1 MPKFLLFT
9 LDMEY
14 YKLKLLEKNIF
25 NNFNKITEINNND
38 TSNNWYKLIY
48 CVTIPNEVH
57 YSIFFYNLKLTY
69 GNQEILEYYW
79 NDSSLNNG
87 EIVKVSNNIDNKLK
101 DLHKYLFLYI
111 KDN

>member
-38 TSNNWYKLIY
+38 TSNN
-48 CVTIPNEVH
+48 
-57 YSIFFYNLKLTY
+57 
-69 GNQEILEYYW
+69 
-79 NDSSLNNG
+79 
-87 EIVKVSNNIDNKLK
+87 
-101 DLHKYLFLYI
+101 
-111 KDN
+111 